1 MILHIENTKAH
12 THIHTQLLINEFSK
26 VEVNIKKL
34 IVFYTL
40 AITNKKMKLTT
51 SQDHLNG

>member
-26 VEVNIKKL
+26 VEVNIQKL